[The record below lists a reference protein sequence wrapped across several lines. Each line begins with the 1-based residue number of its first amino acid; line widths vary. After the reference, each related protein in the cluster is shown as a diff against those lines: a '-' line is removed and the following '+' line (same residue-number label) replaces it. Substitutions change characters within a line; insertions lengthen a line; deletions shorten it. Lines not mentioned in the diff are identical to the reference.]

1 METEQTYTSRMGS
14 LWRVEPFRFFFV
26 LGVLLS
32 WVGVGHWLF
41 YAIGV
46 TATYSCELHGLIQ
59 VQGFLMAF
67 AVGFLL
73 TALPRRTQSAPP
85 TDLEMVIIAGALVES
100 TVASLLESWAAA
112 QLGYVVVFAVL
123 VRFALTRFL
132 GVAAGRRPP
141 AAFVLIPIG
150 ILHALTGAALI
161 VLESLG
167 AVPQG
172 FTGLGKL
179 LVGQGVFLC
188 FIVGVGSLVL
198 PLMSGSP
205 PPADLGSSPAET
217 RKAVLYAA
225 AGGAIFASLLIEQL
239 GWPSVGA
246 SLRAI
251 VVVLA
256 LGRLARRAP
265 GKPGLH
271 RGLVWTSVW
280 LIPSGLALSAL
291 WPDYRVPAL
300 HLMFI
305 GGFGMMA
312 FGVATHVSLTHM
324 GMEQLSLGRPWPV
337 IALGVTFAMSLTA
350 RVAADA
356 SDTYF
361 EHLGWASGLW
371 VAGTAAWLTFF
382 LPRFLRPPPAVDP

>member
-1 METEQTYTSRMGS
+1 METEHSYVSRMGS

-32 WVGVGHWLF
+32 WVGVGHWLL
-41 YAIGV
+41 YAVGI
-46 TATYSCELHGLIQ
+46 TETYSCEVHGLIQ

-85 TDLEMVIIAGALVES
+85 TYLEMVVITLALIET
-100 TVASLLESWAAA
+100 TVASQLESWAAA

-132 GVAAGRRPP
+132 GAAAGRRPP

-150 ILHALTGAALI
+150 ILHALMGATAI
-161 VLESLG
+161 VLEGLG
-167 AVPQG
+167 VVPQG
-172 FTGLGKL
+172 MIGFGKL

-198 PLMSGSP
+198 PLMAGSP

-217 RKAVLYAA
+217 RKAFLFAA
-225 AGGAIFASLLIEQL
+225 AGGAIFTSLLIEQL
-239 GWPSVGA
+239 GWPAVGA
-246 SLRAI
+246 SLRAL

-256 LGRLARRAP
+256 LGRPVRHAP

-271 RGLVWTSVW
+271 RGLVWTSAW
-280 LIPSGLALSAL
+280 LIPAGLVLSAA

-337 IALGVTFAMSLTA
+337 VALGVTFAMSLTA

-356 SDTYF
+356 SETYF

-371 VAGTAAWLTFF
+371 LAGTAAWLAFF
-382 LPRFLRPPPAVDP
+382 LPRFLRPPAGDP